1 MNHRVFVYGSL
12 KRDFYNNWFLTE
24 SRFVGDRLTQDETFV
39 MCSLGGFPGVIKS
52 FNGGEGASIY
62 GELYEVD
69 DHTLTRLDMLESN
82 GRFYN
87 RELVGLRDET
97 DPAWMYILMGKT
109 GNRMYPTWDG
119 DHIYYRW

>member
-1 MNHRVFVYGSL
+1 MHHRVFVYGSL
-12 KRDFYNNWFLTE
+12 KRDYHNNRFLTE

-39 MCSLGGFPGVIKS
+39 MRSLGGFPGVIKS
-52 FNGGEGASIY
+52 FNGVEGAPIY

-97 DPAWMYILMGKT
+97 DPAWMYILMGRSGSSMVPVT
-109 GNRMYPTWDG
+109 DG
-119 DHIYYRW
+119 KYFYYRW